1 MNSVMPFDEL
11 NTFLT
16 VTLPSHFDE
25 SGKVKSRQDEEDIID
40 ELLDLFLL
48 SYANGVAQ
56 TNQDLQFDYEPTLD
70 DVMKTVDKEIAGK
83 TWRERIEDYFDTTV
97 TEADIARIAETESHR
112 DSNAAAYET
121 AKAAGATEKVWHCMM
136 LPTSRDTHV
145 YLDGVAAPIDGEF
158 YSFKGG
164 STQYPG
170 QWGIA
175 EEDVNCL
182 CWLSYRR

>member
-56 TNQDLQFDYEPTLD
+56 TNLDLQFDYTPTLD

-121 AKAAGATEKVWHCMM
+121 AKAAGATEKVWNCMM

-145 YLDGVAAPIDGEF
+145 YLDGVSAPIDGEF

-164 STQYPG
+164 STMYPG

-182 CWLSYRR
+182 CWLTYRR